1 MQVEIASE
9 HQRIVDEALRS
20 GRYGSAE
27 EVIAV
32 GLRLLEE
39 QERKFADLRRS
50 IQEALAEGGE
60 VTDEELDE
68 ALAAASEELRRAGI
82 PD

>member
-1 MQVEIASE
+1 
-9 HQRIVDEALRS
+9 
-20 GRYGSAE
+20 
-27 EVIAV
+27 VIAV

>member
-1 MQVEIASE
+1 MHVEIAAE
-9 HQRIVDEALRS
+9 HQRIVDEAVRS
-20 GRYGSAE
+20 GRYGSPE

-68 ALAAASEELRRAGI
+68 ALAENAARLRALGVGE
-82 PD
+82 